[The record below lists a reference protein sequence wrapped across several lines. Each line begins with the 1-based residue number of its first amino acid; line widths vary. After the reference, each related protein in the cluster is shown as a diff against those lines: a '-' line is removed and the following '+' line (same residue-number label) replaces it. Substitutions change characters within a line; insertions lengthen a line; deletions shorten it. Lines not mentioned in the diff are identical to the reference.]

1 MVWWNVHL
9 RRAIPSFFIRA
20 SKLRG
25 LDGISADQIGEHL
38 ALYTGCP
45 SLNALTEELAVLRE
59 RGRASGRD
67 QEFAELPRRLG
78 FEYYFSNLR
87 AGGEPRPAPT

>member
-1 MVWWNVHL
+1 MAHPKQRPYVEQTFDN
-9 RRAIPSFFIRA
+9 
-20 SKLRG
+20 LRG

-38 ALYTGCP
+38 ALYTGGP

-67 QEFAELPRRLG
+67 QEFAELTRRLG